1 MNVVPELAN
10 CLLMHEGTWKI
21 LRPTH
26 LTLPFLNFEKSAYK
40 TPNESNDENEW
51 LHVIS
56 KVHGLTHGDE
66 KLMDFDGLDN

>member
-1 MNVVPELAN
+1 MNVIPKLAN
-10 CLLMHEGTWKI
+10 CLFMHERNTRKTKTNS
-21 LRPTH
+21 PH
-26 LTLPFLNFEKSAYK
+26 LTFLKFEKSANK

-66 KLMDFDGLDN
+66 TLIDFDGLDR